1 MLNIG
6 QLVATVQKNCHI
18 SDAQFAGDYSLCIFL
33 LKMREFYR
41 WENQISFMGSL
52 PRAEVG
58 EWMQEREQ
66 LWEDMAAHA
75 FEFLNLGDDSLDP
88 FDTEAINRELVPQ
101 GYVYSAGYGRFNK
114 PHFFLGTLQR
124 QEQREGHT
132 IYISTCE

>member
-58 EWMQEREQ
+58 KWMQEREQ
-66 LWEDMAAHA
+66 LWDDMAAHA

-88 FDTEAINRELVPQ
+88 FDTEAITALGFLLDRPVALRIAAGGEIDRHIERLYDHKSPREVRL
-101 GYVYSAGYGRFNK
+101 
-114 PHFFLGTLQR
+114 
-124 QEQREGHT
+124 
-132 IYISTCE
+132 